1 MDQLHQN
8 HASPSTRPRS
18 AVNRGSKP
26 VETSRKLIKASK
38 PPRRVFNSG
47 NASSGDGVVTIRD
60 DEPLFAVA
68 TPLKEDET
76 NQIGPDRGQTGTQ
89 MSLLSS
95 MAANENEGEIAHR
108 VSRYFI
114 DRWLEEFGSTSE
126 EVDPL
131 SIQMLCR
138 FDHYRIKYGETAE
151 TDQPSQ
157 GSQPEKNLAC
167 VGCEVLDELCAHLAK
182 RFPVLQAIR
191 SALYPCIFIEDSGP
205 SSSYHLRRMWHEGR
219 SNEELQEARADARNA
234 KWRLEKLHESIEAS
248 EEEFTG
254 LQDEL
259 DRQTGRLEE
268 EQSKVELLRGQL
280 DNSQA
285 NEVLYRQEHKRMK
298 DDIDG
303 VHQKVRAL

>member
-1 MDQLHQN
+1 
-8 HASPSTRPRS
+8 
-18 AVNRGSKP
+18 
-26 VETSRKLIKASK
+26 
-38 PPRRVFNSG
+38 
-47 NASSGDGVVTIRD
+47 
-60 DEPLFAVA
+60 
-68 TPLKEDET
+68 
-76 NQIGPDRGQTGTQ
+76 
-89 MSLLSS
+89 
-95 MAANENEGEIAHR
+95 
-108 VSRYFI
+108 
-114 DRWLEEFGSTSE
+114 
-126 EVDPL
+126 
-131 SIQMLCR
+131 
-138 FDHYRIKYGETAE
+138 
-151 TDQPSQ
+151 
-157 GSQPEKNLAC
+157 
-167 VGCEVLDELCAHLAK
+167 
-182 RFPVLQAIR
+182 
-191 SALYPCIFIEDSGP
+191 
-205 SSSYHLRRMWHEGR
+205 MWHEGR